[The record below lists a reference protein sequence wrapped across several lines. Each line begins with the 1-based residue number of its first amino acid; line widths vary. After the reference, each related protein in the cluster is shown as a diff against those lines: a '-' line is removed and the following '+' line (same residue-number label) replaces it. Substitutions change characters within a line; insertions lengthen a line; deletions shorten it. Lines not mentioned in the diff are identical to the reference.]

1 MPTREHYGAN
11 SALGEETVAMCE
23 AAKAELDPLEHVL
36 RTALAQEGAPT
47 TANSCEESRKGNPVQ
62 PARLRHMRLS
72 REDLTMAAGACHA
85 LAERYREDPISHE
98 NTILRDAVLERAR
111 HADRLAHLF
120 ERQRDRF

>member
-11 SALGEETVAMCE
+11 SALGEDTVAMCE
-23 AAKAELDPLEHVL
+23 AAKVEFDPLEHVL
-36 RTALAQEGAPT
+36 KTALAKEGAPT
-47 TANSCEESRKGNPVQ
+47 NVNPSTEARKGNPVQ

-72 REDLTMAAGACHA
+72 REDLTVAAGACHA
-85 LAERYREDPISHE
+85 LAERYREDTSSHE

>member
-1 MPTREHYGAN
+1 MPTREHYDAN
-11 SALGEETVAMCE
+11 SALSEATVAICE
-23 AAKAELDPLEHVL
+23 AAKAEFAPLEHVL
-36 RTALAQEGAPT
+36 GTALAKEGAPT
-47 TANSCEESRKGNPVQ
+47 TAHSSTEGRKGNPVQ

-85 LAERYREDPISHE
+85 LAERYREDTSSLE